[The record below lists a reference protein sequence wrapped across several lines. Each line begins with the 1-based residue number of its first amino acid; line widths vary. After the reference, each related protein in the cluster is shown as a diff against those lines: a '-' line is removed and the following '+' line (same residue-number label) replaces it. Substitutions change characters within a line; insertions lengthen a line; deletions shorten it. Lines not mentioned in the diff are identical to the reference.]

1 MADAVIPKDTVSRIS
16 RGSAFWLVAAVSVFL
31 LVCSTV
37 PSPMYVIYASRWH
50 FSAAMITIIFSVYGV
65 FVLAGMLMFGGLS
78 DVIGRRPVLLAA
90 VFLAVVSL
98 VLFTVAWGVGA
109 LLIARA
115 VQGVA
120 VGIASGAI
128 GAALIELAPPG
139 SPGRGTLLGSTTPII
154 GLAAGA
160 LGAGVLVDH
169 APGPTVLSYVVLL
182 VAGLLVMVAIAG
194 VPETATATAQ
204 GISTVLAPRRVS
216 VSRSARRCFTLISL
230 SVVAVWAV
238 GGIYLSLG
246 PSIVAEILHSR
257 SHVLG
262 GLAITALAG
271 SGAVAQVS
279 CQRMRGRR
287 PLLLGALLM
296 LSGLILVALA
306 LAAGSAVVF
315 FGGTVAL
322 GFGWGATYMASFRL
336 AAGLAEP
343 DHRGE
348 LITAIYIV
356 AYAAASVPAVGAGVA
371 AQHFGLHTAMAA
383 SVAVV
388 GGLVILAMLTLPQL
402 PSGQRVPEADRAH
415 DVELVRAGGAACR

>member
-1 MADAVIPKDTVSRIS
+1 
-16 RGSAFWLVAAVSVFL
+16 
-31 LVCSTV
+31 
-37 PSPMYVIYASRWH
+37 MYVIYASRWH
-50 FSAAMITIIFSVYGV
+50 FSAAMITVIFGVYGV
-65 FVLAGMLMFGGLS
+65 FVLGGMLVFGGLS

-90 VFLAVVSL
+90 VFLAIVSL

-128 GAALIELAPPG
+128 GAALIELAPPR

-182 VAGLLVMVAIAG
+182 VAGLMVIVAITG
-194 VPETATATAQ
+194 MPETGTASAQ
-204 GISTVLAPRRVS
+204 GISTMLAPRRVS
-216 VSRSARRCFTLISL
+216 VPRPARRCFTLISL

-271 SGAVAQVS
+271 SGAIAQVA
-279 CQRMRGRR
+279 CQPMRGRR

-296 LSGLILVALA
+296 LTGLILVVLA
-306 LAAGSAVVF
+306 LAAGSAVVVF
-315 FGGTVAL
+315 FCGTVAL

-336 AAGLAEP
+336 AAALAEP
-343 DHRGE
+343 EHRGE
-348 LITAIYIV
+348 LITAVYIV

-371 AQHFGLHTAMAA
+371 AQHFGLHTAMNG

-388 GGLVILAMLTLPQL
+388 AGLVILAMLTLPQL
-402 PSGQRVPEADRAH
+402 PSGQRTPEADRSH
-415 DVELVRAGGAACR
+415 DVELVRAGGAACH